1 MTEIEYVKQRITAL
15 RMKLR
20 ISERQLSGM
29 LGKSPNYIGAVLD
42 QKNPDGGPSMKMFF
56 KICALLRVTPYEFFD
71 EILEKENANKIAI
84 AHNKNDN
91 PYPIQTHAVIEQL
104 FRLTERKEE
113 RMDQLVAL
121 LERMDPAWF
130 SEMLNL
136 AEGSQK

>member
-20 ISERQLSGM
+20 ISECQLSGM

-71 EILEKENANKIAI
+71 EM
-84 AHNKNDN
+84 N

>member
-1 MTEIEYVKQRITAL
+1 M
-15 RMKLR
+15 
-20 ISERQLSGM
+20 
-29 LGKSPNYIGAVLD
+29 
-42 QKNPDGGPSMKMFF
+42 
-56 KICALLRVTPYEFFD
+56 
-71 EILEKENANKIAI
+71 
-84 AHNKNDN
+84 N

>member
-42 QKNPDGGPSMKMFF
+42 QKNPDGGPSVKMFF
-56 KICALLRVTPYEFFD
+56 KICALLRVSPYEFFD
-71 EILEKENANKIAI
+71 EM
-84 AHNKNDN
+84 N

-121 LERMDPAWF
+121 LERMDSAWF

-136 AEGSQK
+136 AEGNQK